1 MTMVRHSMTSPLSVA
16 QGLRAQDGSI
26 DLKFQG
32 HPEDVHT
39 DHPGDPKRSKI
50 IKMSRRIQCKIYIYI
65 SKLSTYIYI
74 FIYLKKYY
82 IYINML

>member
-1 MTMVRHSMTSPLSVA
+1 MVHSLFSLFLSHFPTVRHSMTSPWPAVARVA

-39 DHPGDPKRSKI
+39 DHPGNPGENNPCLVESNVNK
-50 IKMSRRIQCKIYIYI
+50 YI
-65 SKLSTYIYI
+65 
-74 FIYLKKYY
+74 
-82 IYINML
+82 